1 MKRLLLHGL
10 IAAALALP
18 AMAEAAPLHWARSW
32 AASAEAPLPAAAGF
46 PAGPA
51 FHDQTLRQVVRL
63 SGGGRQVRILVSN
76 EFGSAPLVIGAAH
89 VALAGPEGRIAGG
102 DHVLSF
108 GGKPS
113 AVIPPG
119 APLVSDPLDLPAPAL
134 ASLSISLYLP
144 EAVATCTCHATSM
157 QTAYA
162 APGDQTGAAALTGA
176 AKLQTRAF
184 LSAVD
189 VGSEQPARTI
199 VALGDSITDGVGST
213 VDANRRWPDLLAE
226 RLIRRGHAAAYVA
239 NAGISGNRLLN
250 DGFGVNALARFDRD
264 VLAAPGLAYVI
275 VFEGV
280 NDIGISH
287 AARDGKGPLAGFM
300 NAFGGAPVGAQD
312 LIFAYRQLIA
322 RAHAHGLRIYG
333 ATIAPFEGAA
343 TWTPEGEADRQA
355 ANAWIRTGGGFDG
368 VIDFDAAVR
377 DPGHPSQIREGFH
390 MGDHLH
396 GDDAGYKAM
405 AEAIDLGLFDDDGRG
420 RHR

>member
-144 EAVATCTCHATSM
+144 EVATCTCHATSM

-226 RLIRRGHAAAYVA
+226 RLIRRGHATAYVA

-322 RAHAHGLRIYG
+322 RAHAKGVKIYG
-333 ATIAPFEGAA
+333 GTITPYEGASYWSPA
-343 TWTPEGEADRQA
+343 GEAVRERI
-355 ANAWIRTGGGFDG
+355 NTWIRTSKEWDG
-368 VIDFDAAVR
+368 VVDFAAAWA
-377 DPGHPSQIREGFH
+377 DPAKPSVMKEGV
-390 MGDHLH
+390 GAADHLH
-396 GDDAGYKAM
+396 GSDAGYAAM
-405 AEAIDLGLFDDDGRG
+405 GDAVPLEFFK
-420 RHR
+420 